1 MTKAP
6 DCEMW
11 FEQGMGCQEQ
21 ENYAQA
27 LDCFEKAIGCNPHFI
42 PAWVYKGI
50 ALEQLEDYEAAIGC
64 YEEAIKINPDVA
76 DLWYNKGACFCH
88 SYRYEEGLACFNRVL
103 ELEPNYALCK
113 TTRALTL
120 AAIPNPIKL
129 PKMRKIEA
137 KNPLLEAEAMVQIG
151 LTREREMTGEV
162 GEMELD

>member
-1 MTKAP
+1 
-6 DCEMW
+6 MW
-11 FEQGMGCQEQ
+11 FEQGMVCQEQ

-50 ALEQLEDYEAAIGC
+50 ILEQLEDYQAAIRC
-64 YEEAIKINPDVA
+64 YEKAIKVNPDVA

-88 SYRYEEGLACFNRVL
+88 SYRYKEGLAWFDRVL
-103 ELEPNYALCK
+103 ELEPNHALCK

-129 PKMRKIEA
+129 PRVPTIEED
-137 KNPLLEAEAMVQIG
+137 KQPIKAEASIPLSLIDQQEIA
-151 LTREREMTGEV
+151 
-162 GEMELD
+162 GEMGEIELE

>member
-1 MTKAP
+1 MTKTP
-6 DCEMW
+6 DCEIW

-27 LDCFEKAIGCNPHFI
+27 LDCFEKAIHSNPHFI

-50 ALEQLEDYEAAIGC
+50 ALEQLEDYEAAIRC
-64 YEEAIKINPDVA
+64 YEQAIKINPDGA
-76 DLWYNKGACFCH
+76 DLWYNKGASFCH
-88 SYRYEEGLACFNRVL
+88 SSRYEEGLACFDRVL
-103 ELEPNYALCK
+103 ELEPNHALCK

-120 AAIPNPIKL
+120 AAISHPIKL
-129 PKMRKIEA
+129 PKVRKIEA
-137 KNPLLEAEAMVQIG
+137 ENPPLEAEATVQIR